1 MVTGLLV
8 VAFYA
13 AGVAA
18 GIFIK
23 SRSSVAEIEQL
34 RNQLGQ
40 AVLDRSELRTKLER
54 EIAELNTNL
63 GKRSAEVMELR
74 KRIAKAETTN
84 AALREELTTNASNI
98 ADQKKFLGDLSAKFG
113 TIAEKL

>member
-23 SRSSVAEIEQL
+23 GRSSDAETEQL
-34 RNQLGQ
+34 CDRVNGEIHDRIDLRN
-40 AVLDRSELRTKLER
+40 KLER
-54 EIAELNTNL
+54 EIAELNSNL

-113 TIAEKL
+113 TIAESL